1 MGNSKGDRGML
12 KVDTSSVGYSDL
24 RLWPCYLI
32 LTSLLLLLSPFLG
45 LVLTFAVVCVPAF
58 IIARFAAKQER
69 KDIDKYH
76 ARIDGI
82 NNLFDE
88 ISKRDQA
95 LQEYNAMPMVDL
107 RSINKTPK
115 ETLAKPAH
123 IPKTQSLSYT
133 V

>member
-1 MGNSKGDRGML
+1 ML
-12 KVDTSSVGYSDL
+12 KVDTTNVGYSDL

-32 LTSLLLLLSPFLG
+32 LTSLLLLLAPFMG
-45 LVLTFAVVCVPAF
+45 LAATFLVVCVPAYM
-58 IIARFAAKQER
+58 IASFAAKQER
-69 KDIDKYH
+69 KDIDKYY
-76 ARIDGI
+76 ARIEGI

-88 ISKRDQA
+88 IAKRDQA
-95 LQEYNAMPMVDL
+95 LESYRIMPMVDL
-107 RSINKTPK
+107 RSINKSPK

>member
-12 KVDTSSVGYSDL
+12 KVDTTKVGYSDL

-32 LTSLLLLLSPFLG
+32 LTSLILLLAPFMG
-45 LVLTFAVVCVPAF
+45 LATTFLVVCVPAI

-107 RSINKTPK
+107 RGINKSPK

>member
-32 LTSLLLLLSPFLG
+32 LTSLLLLLAPFMG
-45 LVLTFAVVCVPAF
+45 LAATFLVVCLPAYM
-58 IIARFAAKQER
+58 IASFAAKQER
-69 KDIDKYH
+69 KDIDKYY
-76 ARIDGI
+76 ARIEGI

-88 ISKRDQA
+88 IAMRDQA

-107 RSINKTPK
+107 RSINKSPK
-115 ETLAKPAH
+115 ETLAKPAR
-123 IPKTQSLSYT
+123 IPKTQSLIYP

>member
-45 LVLTFAVVCVPAF
+45 LVLTFAVVCVPAI

-88 ISKRDQA
+88 IAKRDQA

-107 RSINKTPK
+107 RSINKSPK
-115 ETLAKPAH
+115 ETLAKSAH
-123 IPKTQSLSYT
+123 ISKTQPLSHT

>member
-24 RLWPCYLI
+24 RLWPCYLS
-32 LTSLLLLLSPFLG
+32 LTSLIILLAPFMG
-45 LVLTFAVVCVPAF
+45 LAATFLVVCVPAHM
-58 IIARFAAKQER
+58 IASFAAKQER
-69 KDIDKYH
+69 KDIDKYY
-76 ARIDGI
+76 ARIEGI

-88 ISKRDQA
+88 IAKRDQA

-107 RSINKTPK
+107 RSTNKSPK
-115 ETLAKPAH
+115 ETLAKSAH
-123 IPKTQSLSYT
+123 IPKTQPLIYT

>member
-12 KVDTSSVGYSDL
+12 KVDTTNVGYSDL

-32 LTSLLLLLSPFLG
+32 LTSLLLLLAPFLG
-45 LVLTFAVVCVPAF
+45 LALTFAVVCVPAI
-58 IIARFAAKQER
+58 IIARFAAKYER
-69 KDIDKYH
+69 KDLDKYY
-76 ARIDGI
+76 ARIEGI

-88 ISKRDQA
+88 IAKRDQA

-107 RSINKTPK
+107 RSINKSPK
-115 ETLAKPAH
+115 ETLKEPAH
-123 IPKTQSLSYT
+123 IPKTQSLIYP

>member
-32 LTSLLLLLSPFLG
+32 LTSLLLLLAPFMG
-45 LVLTFAVVCVPAF
+45 LASSFLVVCVPSYM
-58 IIARFAAKQER
+58 IARFAAKQER
-69 KDIDKYH
+69 KDIDKYY
-76 ARIDGI
+76 ARIEGI

-88 ISKRDQA
+88 IAKRDQA

-107 RSINKTPK
+107 RSTNKSPK
-115 ETLAKPAH
+115 ETLAKSAH
-123 IPKTQSLSYT
+123 IPKTQPLIYT